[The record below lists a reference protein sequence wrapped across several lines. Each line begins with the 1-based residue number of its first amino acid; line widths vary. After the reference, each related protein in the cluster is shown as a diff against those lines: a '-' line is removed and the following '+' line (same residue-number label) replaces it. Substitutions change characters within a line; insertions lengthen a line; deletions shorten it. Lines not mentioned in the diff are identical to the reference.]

1 VEAVCQPKIQH
12 TRIPLNP
19 ESRIL
24 DPRGRYDDERK
35 AFVAAW
41 NDRSL
46 DVSDTQNMLKAW
58 IHSLGAPIRWLR
70 GKKKVVTVDPEEEER
85 RRKAEREEERKRKAA
100 FMVQL
105 RPLEQRVKP
114 SFITR

>member
-1 VEAVCQPKIQH
+1 
-12 TRIPLNP
+12 L
-19 ESRIL
+19 
-24 DPRGRYDDERK
+24 
-35 AFVAAW
+35 AAW

-46 DVSDTQNMLKAW
+46 DVSDTQNKIKAW
-58 IHSLGAPIRWLR
+58 IRALGAPIRWLR
-70 GKKKVVTVDPEEEER
+70 GKKKVVTIDPEEEER
-85 RRKAEREEERKRKAA
+85 RRKAEKEEERKRKAA